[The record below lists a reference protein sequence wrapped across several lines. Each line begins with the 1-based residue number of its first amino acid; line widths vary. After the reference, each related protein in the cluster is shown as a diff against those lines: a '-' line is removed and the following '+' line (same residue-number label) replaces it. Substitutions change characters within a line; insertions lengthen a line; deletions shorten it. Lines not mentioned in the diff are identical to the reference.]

1 MMRSK
6 VKALSSPR
14 LAWSRGCG
22 LCPCCWAARMV
33 TAFCSLLAG
42 LDQKVAL
49 TNSASS
55 KNNSLTDVTYQGG
68 MISVSDHQLRIIAA
82 AAALLLVE
90 ARGTFLRRVV
100 AELRERRDF
109 NDSDIQRAVCAALQ
123 DQSAA
128 NIAKLPELCAS
139 P

>member
-1 MMRSK
+1 
-6 VKALSSPR
+6 
-14 LAWSRGCG
+14 
-22 LCPCCWAARMV
+22 MV
-33 TAFCSLLAG
+33 TAFCSSLAG

-82 AAALLLVE
+82 AADLLPVE
-90 ARGTFLRRVV
+90 ARGTFLRRVA
-100 AELRERRDF
+100 AELRGRRDF

>member
-1 MMRSK
+1 
-6 VKALSSPR
+6 
-14 LAWSRGCG
+14 
-22 LCPCCWAARMV
+22 
-33 TAFCSLLAG
+33 
-42 LDQKVAL
+42 
-49 TNSASS
+49 
-55 KNNSLTDVTYQGG
+55 

-82 AAALLLVE
+82 AADLLLVE

-100 AELRERRDF
+100 AELRERRDL

-123 DQSAA
+123 DQSAV